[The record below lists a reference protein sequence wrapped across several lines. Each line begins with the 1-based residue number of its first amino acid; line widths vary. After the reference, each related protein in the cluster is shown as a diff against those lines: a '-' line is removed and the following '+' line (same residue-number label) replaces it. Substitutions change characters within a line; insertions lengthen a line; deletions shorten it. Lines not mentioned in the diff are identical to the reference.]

1 MDLTQRET
9 EKYQKVYEKKIY
21 RRGPGVTHVPKVLE
35 KLGCQAG
42 ESIMDYG
49 CGAGDALVV
58 FQDHLMDAM
67 GTDIENC
74 MHPDFKYY
82 VPFILGAIW
91 GLVDIPVTDYAFTSH
106 VLEHLPTEKVDE
118 SLKVIADHTAK
129 GAYLHVYHLPDA
141 CGRFL
146 GEPLHLTIKSPA
158 WWASKIGK
166 FFTIKETTTTDSQAG
181 PPRETT
187 FICKAKK
194 RKKRTPIPKVQ
205 IPKSNET
212 CFIVGHGPS
221 ACNTGLGGFI
231 DGYDNIVRFSWRQGQ
246 PEKDFGRKVDYTV
259 TSIRDHGSIIN
270 EGIRPNK
277 GTWVFGRPG
286 QVDYKTAM
294 WLMNERLVGYMAG
307 CGREVWPWYFRYQ
320 ELGATGYI
328 DPRMGPP
335 GLIPSF
341 SRGTATL
348 IMACIRLN
356 PKRIDLIGFDN
367 VMKGTRAGYN
377 DWTSMRNSSELR
389 ESGHDMRVER
399 LLVDE
404 LQEHYNVEIGA
415 IDGGKV

>member
-1 MDLTQRET
+1 VDLTQRET
-9 EKYQKVYEKKIY
+9 EKYRKVYEQKIY
-21 RRGPGVTHVPKVLE
+21 RRGPGVNHVPVAIE
-35 KLGCQAG
+35 KLGCKGG
-42 ESIMDYG
+42 ESVTDYG
-49 CGAGDALVV
+49 CGAGDALVLL
-58 FQDHLMDAM
+58 QDHLMEVI
-67 GTDIENC
+67 GTDIVDC
-74 MHPDFKYY
+74 LFRDFKYY
-82 VPFILGAIW
+82 VPFVEGAIW
-91 GLVDIPVTDYAFTSH
+91 DLADIPVTDYAFTSH
-106 VLEHLPTEKVDE
+106 MLEHLPPEKVDD
-118 SLKVIADHTAK
+118 SLKVISDHTVK

-141 CGRFL
+141 CGKFL
-146 GEPLHLTIKSPA
+146 GEPLHLTIQTPE
-158 WWASKIGK
+158 WWRTKISKY
-166 FFTIKETTTTDSQAG
+166 FTIQGETTTMSQAG

-187 FICKAKK
+187 FIGKPK
-194 RKKRTPIPKVQ
+194 RKKRKTAIPEVRM
-205 IPKSNET
+205 PKSNDT

-221 ACNTGLGGFI
+221 ACNSGLGKII
-231 DGYDNIVRFSWRQGQ
+231 DSYDNVVRFSWRQGQ
-246 PEKDFGRKVDYTV
+246 PAEDFGTKVDFTV
-259 TSIRDHGSIIN
+259 SSIRDHGSIIN
-270 EGIRPNK
+270 EGIKSDK
-277 GTWVFGRPG
+277 GTWIFGRPG

-415 IDGGKV
+415 INGGKV